1 MRSGYRGPESV
12 AGRGLAGGKG
22 GGQGRRHLGAE
33 GGPHYYVREN
43 FQKNVSPSLIFYL
56 GPKKC
61 VESPKLSREN

>member
-33 GGPHYYVREN
+33 GARIIMSGKIFRKMYLP
-43 FQKNVSPSLIFYL
+43 VSFFI
-56 GPKKC
+56 
-61 VESPKLSREN
+61 